1 VVLQQTAPLAGKL
14 VEFTTSFGAQ
24 FAAASVMPVVA
35 HVRWSMTFADI
46 EVLGVRAAWLL
57 SWSGFD
63 IRYRLAAVPQ
73 SECQIQMLH

>member
-14 VEFTTSFGAQ
+14 VEFTTSFAAQ
-24 FAAASVMPVVA
+24 FAAASVTVVA

-57 SWSGFD
+57 SSSGFD
-63 IRYRLAAVPQ
+63 IRYCLAAIPR